1 VTVALVAALLAALVV
16 AVTVTAG
23 RAGTLSD
30 RTFEPTEEDLEW
42 ETFIAGLD
50 EERSR

>member
-1 VTVALVAALLAALVV
+1 VTVALIAALLAVGVV
-16 AVTVTAG
+16 VVTVTAG
-23 RAGTLSD
+23 RAGALSD

-42 ETFIAGLD
+42 ETFITGLN